1 MDRVFI
7 RGLRVEALIGVY
19 EREREAR
26 QPLSIDLEL
35 GFDNRIPAASDDL
48 ADTLD
53 YAEISQALRDLAGAG
68 RHLLLET
75 LAEEMALLLNRRFD
89 VRSLVLGIDK
99 PEAAAALGCAHVGVR
114 IERDF
119 PGA

>member
-1 MDRVFI
+1 MDQVFI

-26 QPLSIDLEL
+26 QPLLVDLEL
-35 GFDNRIPAASDDL
+35 AFDNRVPAASDDL
-48 ADTLD
+48 SDTLD
-53 YAEISQALRDLAGAG
+53 YAEISEALRDLAGAG

-75 LAEEMALLLNRRFD
+75 LAEEMATLLNRRFD
-89 VRSLVLGIDK
+89 VRRLVLGIDK

-114 IERDF
+114 ITREF
-119 PGA
+119 PPA